1 MILLISRIQEV
12 VIIITKND
20 CYMCVN
26 WSLFLYIQSYNKKR
40 ILFNHS
46 VYLYGQLN
54 DTCVVYELHEFSLIL
69 IHRYNVY
76 ILGWMIILGDYIQ
89 AIRIW
94 ISEYF
99 TFRSTIRSWT
109 TWMWIRRRLHQN
121 GMDLK
126 IGIIPG
132 RDLIIILRRCRELFQ
147 MIEAQITLVRH
158 VHSVHRT
165 IRRSTTNLQ
174 PLHWVYW
181 YLVITC
187 YMKKI
192 SCFVNIILFIVHAI
206 ITSIKITLHTKCRT
220 LLISEAQ

>member
-1 MILLISRIQEV
+1 MI
-12 VIIITKND
+12 VI
-20 CYMCVN
+20 CV
-26 WSLFLYIQSYNKKR
+26 WIDPYSYIFNHHNKKR

-192 SCFVNIILFIVHAI
+192 SFVNILLFIVHAI
-206 ITSIKITLHTKCRT
+206 ITLHTKCRT